1 MENTKPAETETPGK
15 VDDHKMIIP
24 ANLALTSPPSRP
36 NNQVDPLPS
45 SKTVSESQHQE
56 RVIYETCEKVDA
68 LIKGKDNE
76 TRDVK
81 DAGLYNGYD

>member
-1 MENTKPAETETPGK
+1 METETSETLGK
-15 VDDHKMIIP
+15 VDDHKIMIQ
-24 ANLALTSPPSRP
+24 ANLVSTSSPSLP